1 MSEMDLEHSFRF
13 LNTSNRND
21 ISTTGERDNLRS
33 SRFRLER
40 EKYWLRLD
48 ALISRAE
55 KSGVKN
61 FTYEETNELTDT
73 YRQAM
78 NSLSVARD
86 ISLDRAL
93 IDYLESLCSR
103 AYLVVYA
110 PQESLS
116 GVISR
121 LFIYGIPQAVRR
133 SALPLFVGFLAL
145 ILGAVVGY
153 QLFNQD
159 TTWFYSLVPTDLFD
173 TRTPDASR
181 ETLLASIY
189 SDEKNVIVGLTD
201 FSADLFSHNTGIAIF
216 IFALGIFWAVPSFLL
231 TFYNGLVLGAF
242 FGVFAQK
249 GLGYDIFAWLSI
261 HGVTELAATAI
272 ACAGGARL
280 GLAVLLPGLH
290 TRKDAL
296 KYQSHDAVK
305 LVILAAIMLIVAAF
319 LEGFLR
325 QLIQSAE
332 IRILIGWGMGIFWL
346 TWLCFSGRGRPEK
359 TGLKNEQ

>member
-1 MSEMDLEHSFRF
+1 MSELSLEHGFSF
-13 LNTSNRND
+13 SNNSNSD
-21 ISTTGERDNLRS
+21 DAAFSTEQDNLRS

-48 ALISRAE
+48 ELISRAE
-55 KSGVKN
+55 KSGIVN
-61 FTYEETNELTDT
+61 LTYQETSELTDT
-73 YRQAM
+73 YRQAV

-159 TTWFYSLVPTDLFD
+159 TTWFYSLVPSDISD
-173 TRTPDASR
+173 HRTPEASPQR
-181 ETLLASIY
+181 LLETIY
-189 SDEKNVIVGLTD
+189 SDKENVIESLTR
-201 FSADLFSHNTGIAIF
+201 FAAYLFSHNTRIAIF
-216 IFALGIFWAVPSFLL
+216 IFALGIFLAVPSFLL
-231 TFYNGLVLGAF
+231 TFYNGLILGAF
-242 FGVFAQK
+242 FGMFAQK

-261 HGVTELAATAI
+261 HGVTELAAIAI

-280 GLAVLLPGLH
+280 GLAVLLPGLR

-296 KYQSHDAVK
+296 KRQSHDAVK

-319 LEGFLR
+319 LEGFMR
-325 QLIQSAE
+325 QIIQSAE
-332 IRILIGWGMGIFWL
+332 IRILIGWGMGVFWL
-346 TWLCFSGRGRPEK
+346 TWLCFSGRGK
-359 TGLKNEQ
+359 LGKSGITK